1 MHIWVLTDGKAGDL
15 QSCLGVAE
23 RFGAIWTADAGTV
36 TIEQRVV
43 DPKPPWLWL
52 MPHGPV
58 SPFEKRG
65 SQDDPLRPPYP
76 DVAIASGRR
85 AVPYLRSLKHRAP
98 GCLTVFLKDPR
109 TSRHGADLV
118 WVPGHDRLRGDN
130 VLVSAMA
137 PHRISPQ
144 LLAERRADPPAH
156 IAKLP
161 KPRLAVVL
169 GGPARKTVYSQNDL
183 AVFAAALTQLA
194 DQAASLM
201 VTGSRRTPAHWMEM
215 IDKIM
220 IGRRGLVWTP
230 AEATPNPYL
239 DFLSHAD
246 ALVVT
251 ADSHNMVS
259 EALATGVP
267 VHIFA
272 PEKLSTKLARFVK
285 SVFADNLA
293 APMGKTARHTLE
305 LTPQK
310 PIDSSA
316 IIAEEIRQRL
326 ISRQA
331 APNAH

>member
-23 RFGAIWTADAGTV
+23 RLGAIWTADAGSV

-58 SPFEKRG
+58 SPFAKRG
-65 SQDDPLRPPYP
+65 SQDDPLRPPFP

-85 AVPYLRSLKHRAP
+85 AVAYLRALKHRAP
-98 GCLTVFLKDPR
+98 GCLTVFLKDPK

-130 VLVSAMA
+130 VLVSALA

-144 LLAERRADPPAH
+144 LLAERRGHPPAH
-156 IAKLP
+156 ISNLP
-161 KPRLAVVL
+161 KPRLTVVL

-183 AVFAAALTQLA
+183 AVFASALSQLA
-194 DQAASLM
+194 DQAASLL
-201 VTGSRRTPAHWMEM
+201 VTGSRRTPEIWMEI

-220 IGRRGLVWTP
+220 IGRPGLVWTP
-230 AEATPNPYL
+230 QKATPNPYL

-267 VHIFA
+267 VHVFA
-272 PEKLSTKLARFVK
+272 PEKLSPKLAAFVT

-293 APMGKTARHTLE
+293 VPMGKTARHRLE

-316 IIAEEIRQRL
+316 IIAEEIRKRL
-326 ISRQA
+326 KTRQA
-331 APNAH
+331 APNAQ

>member
-23 RFGAIWTADAGTV
+23 RLRIIWPADAGIV

-43 DPKPPWLWL
+43 EPRAPWLWL

-58 SPFEKRG
+58 SPFAERG
-65 SQDDPLRPPYP
+65 SAGDPLRPPYP

-85 AVPYLRSLKHRAP
+85 AVAYLRALKHRAP
-98 GCLTVFLKDPR
+98 DCLTVFLKDPK

-130 VLVSAMA
+130 VLVSDLA
-137 PHRISPQ
+137 PHRISPE
-144 LLAERRADPPAH
+144 LLAQHRADPPAQ
-156 IAKLP
+156 ISNLP
-161 KPRLAVVL
+161 RPRLAVVL
-169 GGPARKTVYSQNDL
+169 GGPARNTVYSQNDL
-183 AVFAAALTQLA
+183 AVFTAALSQLA
-194 DQAASLM
+194 NQAGSLM
-201 VTGSRRTPAHWMEM
+201 VTGSRRTPANWIEM
-215 IDKIM
+215 IAGITN
-220 IGRRGLVWTP
+220 RRPGLVWTP
-230 AEATPNPYL
+230 AAETPNPYL

-259 EALATGVP
+259 EALATGVA

-272 PEKLSTKLARFVK
+272 PERLSPKLAKFVK
-285 SVFADNLA
+285 SVFAHNLA
-293 APMGKTARHTLE
+293 VPIGKTAPRTLE

-310 PIDSSA
+310 PIDSAA
-316 IIAEEIRQRL
+316 IIAEEIRGRL

-331 APNAH
+331 APKAQ